1 MRLRTVQS
9 RPTGKYKSNH
19 LILFLSFMKG
29 VFSKITSAFKLFKE
43 AVLGIEQD
51 FTSLPLN
58 KAIFLL
64 AIPMVVEMG
73 MESIFAVV
81 DIYYVSK
88 LNDSNACLMQCLH
101 IGTVNQII
109 GE

>member
-1 MRLRTVQS
+1 
-9 RPTGKYKSNH
+9 
-19 LILFLSFMKG
+19 MKG
-29 VFSKITSAFKLFKE
+29 VFSKITSVFKLFKE
-43 AVLGIEQD
+43 AILGVEQD
-51 FTSLPLN
+51 FTSLSLN

-88 LNDSNACLMQCLH
+88 LNDSNAVATVWVYR
-101 IGTVNQII
+101 IGS
-109 GE
+109 